1 MRMIK
6 IFFLFMT
13 ISFSQGFLQTS
24 GKEIV
29 EGNGEPILLRGFGLG
44 GWLVPEGICLSIEG
58 GLKVLSHL
66 RK

>member
-1 MRMIK
+1 MRMIN

-13 ISFSQGFLQTS
+13 ISYSQGFLQTS

-44 GWLVPEGICLSIEG
+44 GWLVPEGIYAYQSG
-58 GLKVLSHL
+58 MD
-66 RK
+66 